1 MTGNDKIIERIL
13 EESRQAAAAVEAEAE
28 TKATAR
34 LDEEKAALDK
44 QASTAADARAAAGD
58 RQIRAAQSA
67 AALLVRNAQLE
78 RRREEIDRTLDE
90 TLAFLRAMPAEAY
103 FQWVARQVAAHRD
116 GKGGELLLSA
126 EDLARVPSDFAATLG
141 VTLCDTPAKIDGGCI
156 LRYGDIE
163 ENLTFEAL
171 LDEQRDR
178 LEDIICR
185 ELWGE

>member
-13 EESRQAAAAVEAEAE
+13 EESQQAAAAVEAEAE
-28 TKATAR
+28 TKAAAR
-34 LDEEKAALDK
+34 LDEEKTALAK
-44 QASTAADARAAAGD
+44 QAGAAAETRAAEAD

-90 TLAFLRAMPAEAY
+90 TLAFLRAMPAETY
-103 FQWVARQVAAHRD
+103 FQWIARQVTAHRD
-116 GKGGELLLSA
+116 GEGGELLLSA
-126 EDLARVPSDFAATLG
+126 ADLARVPSDFAATLG
-141 VTLCDTPAKIDGGCI
+141 VTLCHTPVKTNGGCI

-178 LEDIICR
+178 LEDVICR